1 MLGPHWWFNFGRAL
15 CEVIMPQDFYKV
27 GSEGNLYWDTVGLNA
42 YARDCAAWPGAPGD
56 DLMHQ
61 SQFTLFGQCQKG
73 VSLLREP

>member
-1 MLGPHWWFNFGRAL
+1 
-15 CEVIMPQDFYKV
+15 MPQDFYKV